1 MLVKEGLPLE
11 GCGIYAIH
19 NILSGKV
26 YVGSSVRMNRRYKD
40 HSGAL
45 YKNKHTN
52 KQLQKEYNDSPEA
65 FYFEVL
71 EYCTEKEIINREN
84 YWIKEKDSVENG
96 FNIQKE
102 SHNNG
107 SRSKKTSKA
116 VTKMLKN
123 RDYMKEFYS
132 NMQLLSL
139 YKDRSLPEGVMIRTR
154 GFNITPNETT
164 LQPQRLAKF
173 SRMIIKIMGEVYALT
188 EGVYTLHYVNYIAG
202 EGKYDL
208 WEYEPK
214 KPCKNRAVKTDQ
226 IYDRFI
232 ELIYEDLNYT
242 ELGRRCIEGMDKQG
256 IELRKYDAEKIE
268 DLYGE

>member
-1 MLVKEGLPLE
+1 MQNEAHIMWAFCLRKGEVMLVKEGLPLE
-11 GCGIYAIH
+11 GCGIYAIN

-45 YKNKHTN
+45 FKNKHTN
-52 KQLQKEYNDSPEA
+52 KQ
-65 FYFEVL
+65 
-71 EYCTEKEIINREN
+71 
-84 YWIKEKDSVENG
+84 
-96 FNIQKE
+96 
-102 SHNNG
+102 
-107 SRSKKTSKA
+107 
-116 VTKMLKN
+116 
-123 RDYMKEFYS
+123 
-132 NMQLLSL
+132 
-139 YKDRSLPEGVMIRTR
+139 
-154 GFNITPNETT
+154 

-173 SRMIIKIMGEVYALT
+173 SRMIIKIMDEVYALV

-202 EGKYDL
+202 EGRYDL